1 MFHRLIRRWFFNSRY
16 IIRPAFIHLEGGKG
30 GKFAVRRWYFS
41 LFLSPEKEARR
52 VAETVSCSRF
62 VLPPTWFRVLT
73 SQESPMNL
81 QPGPSQS
88 IVKLPRLYRTTIS
101 ASLPLTLL
109 LSLPLP
115 PRRSSPSAFLTKP
128 FGIMESLAE
137 GRIVPLN
144 SRPCIFIFRCR
155 MVEKKQEKSP
165 ACEFFHF
172 SLRQPTFLL
181 ENFCISDKFYRISR
195 MYHETWN
202 KTARN
207 M

>member
-1 MFHRLIRRWFFNSRY
+1 MFHRLIRRWFFNPRY
-16 IIRPAFIHLEGGKG
+16 IIRSAFIHLEGGKG
-30 GKFAVRRWYFS
+30 GKFAARRWYFS

-109 LSLPLP
+109 PSLPST
-115 PRRSSPSAFLTKP
+115 SSFLTIRIP
-128 FGIMESLAE
+128 HETLRHNGVAGGRTNRPAE
-137 GRIVPLN
+137 LTTLHFYISMQNGGKKTREIAGLRIFSFFFTAAN
-144 SRPCIFIFRCR
+144 IFIG
-155 MVEKKQEKSP
+155 K
-165 ACEFFHF
+165 
-172 SLRQPTFLL
+172 FLYL
-181 ENFCISDKFYRISR
+181 DKFYRISR